1 MLFYGLISLGLLL
14 AMAGLAYFFPEYG
27 LRLLNA
33 ASSKFWALLKPELF
47 KRMPPDDEAEWRKL
61 QNRGA
66 SQREINEW
74 HRKRKRRKPQK

>member
-27 LRLLNA
+27 LRLLRK
-33 ASSKFWALLKPELF
+33 ASSEFWALLKPELF

-61 QNRGA
+61 QNQGA
-66 SQREINEW
+66 SQKEINEW
-74 HRKRKRRKPQK
+74 HRKRRLKRRQK